1 MHHITQPSKE
11 QVRAYMHRREVDH
24 RPPPGPDE
32 IRRELGWSS
41 ARPFDP
47 FPSAMP
53 APCSAQ
59 GLLFPIEIVRLS
71 TLLAVEWL
79 FRANGYPSNPR
90 SPRQRHAS
98 VEFWHIL
105 LFCGIL

>member
-24 RPPPGPDE
+24 RPPPPPDE
-32 IRRELGWSS
+32 IRRELGWFS
-41 ARPFDP
+41 AYPFDSIP
-47 FPSAMP
+47 FVIP
-53 APCSAQ
+53 APSSAQ

-79 FRANGYPSNPR
+79 FHANGYPSIPAAPANGAR
-90 SPRQRHAS
+90 
-98 VEFWHIL
+98 
-105 LFCGIL
+105 